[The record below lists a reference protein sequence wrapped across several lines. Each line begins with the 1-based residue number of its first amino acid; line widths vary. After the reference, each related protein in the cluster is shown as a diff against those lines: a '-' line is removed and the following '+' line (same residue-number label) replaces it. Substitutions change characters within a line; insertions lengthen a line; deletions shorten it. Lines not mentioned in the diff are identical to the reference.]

1 MVQPEPT
8 PEERRHNG
16 GRPWPKGVSGS
27 PSGSKLSKRF
37 AELFAAAR
45 AEFGDAALS
54 ASDHALLEQ
63 ACGLMAR
70 RMRDEENSIKATNA
84 ARRLHKRYGHTPAS
98 PPSPPPWSPLRSRL
112 NAAAG
117 APSPAAVSEPEA
129 AA

>member
-1 MVQPEPT
+1 
-8 PEERRHNG
+8 
-16 GRPWPKGVSGS
+16 
-27 PSGSKLSKRF
+27 
-37 AELFAAAR
+37 
-45 AEFGDAALS
+45 
-54 ASDHALLEQ
+54 
-63 ACGLMAR
+63 MAR

-84 ARRLHKRYGHTPAS
+84 ARRIIASLHKRYGHTPAS